1 MVMNSGQ
8 KTGRRLKIELMFK
21 DRVGIVAEATAIIAE
36 KGLNIISMEVQKA
49 EDRAFV
55 YLEMEK
61 TSAGGS
67 DQELFACLGRL
78 HNCLELKKIHTLP
91 HEKREQAYKVVL
103 DSVSDGILSI
113 DENGILTTINR
124 VACRILNCE
133 EQAVVGHSMSKLELP
148 DTCLNDAFNQR
159 HFSSEKR
166 NIITDKGRFQYFA
179 TCKPIKDTTGR
190 IMGAI
195 EIIKDLKEIE
205 ALANAVS
212 QPTQITFSDIIGT
225 SAGIKEV
232 ILLAAKIA
240 RTESIVSIRGESGT
254 GKELFA
260 RAIHAESRRKG
271 PFIAI
276 NCAALPESLLESE
289 LFGYE
294 GGAFTGARR
303 QGKAGLF
310 EIAAEGSVFLDEIAE
325 MPIKVQAKMLRLIQE
340 KQVRRIGGGAEIP
353 IHVRIITAT
362 NRNLERLVEEK
373 QFREDL
379 YYRINVLPIHIPP
392 LRRRPEDIALLT
404 DHFLYQLSA
413 HFQKKPQQLTS
424 DALEKLNRH
433 DWPGNVRELRN
444 LIERAAILSSS
455 EVIDKESILFSF
467 EVGKGFAGLT
477 ATTDLGIQSLRNLV
491 DRYEKD
497 VLAEA
502 LRQSLSIRQTAAKL
516 KISHTTLM
524 NKIRKHNLTPANK

>member
-1 MVMNSGQ
+1 MESGQ
-8 KTGRRLKIELMFK
+8 ETGERLKIELIFK
-21 DRVGIVAEATAIIAE
+21 DRLGIVAEASAIIA
-36 KGLNIISMEVQKA
+36 KNGLNIVSMEVQKA
-49 EDRAFV
+49 EDRAFL

-61 TSAGGS
+61 HAMGGS
-67 DQELFACLGRL
+67 DEDLYMCLGRI

-91 HEKREQAYKVVL
+91 YEKREQAYKVVL

-133 EQAVVGHSMSKLELP
+133 EQAVVGHPMSKLELP
-148 DTCLNDAFNQR
+148 DTCLNEAINQH
-159 HFSSEKR
+159 HFGSEKR

-179 TCKPIKDTTGR
+179 TCKPIKDTAGR
-190 IMGAI
+190 IVGAI

-212 QPTQITFSDIIGT
+212 QAAQITFSDIVGA
-225 SAGIKEV
+225 SASIKEV

-240 RTESIVSIRGESGT
+240 RTQSIVSIRGESGT

-325 MPIKVQAKMLRLIQE
+325 MPLKVQAKMLRLIQE

-353 IHVRIITAT
+353 IHARIITAT
-362 NRNLERLVEEK
+362 NRNLERMVEEK

-392 LRRRPEDIALLT
+392 LRRRPEDIPLLT

-413 HFQKKPQQLTS
+413 HFHKKPQQLAS
-424 DALEKLNRH
+424 DAMEKLNRH

-444 LIERAAILSSS
+444 LIERAAILSSG

-467 EVGKGFAGLT
+467 EVGKGFTGLPSPG
-477 ATTDLGIQSLRNLV
+477 DLGIQSLRILM
-491 DRYEKD
+491 DRYEKE
-497 VLAEA
+497 LLSEA
-502 LRQSLSIRQTAAKL
+502 LRQSLSIRQTAAKM

-524 NKIRKHNLTPANK
+524 NKIRKHNLHPAKN